1 MRTRASVI
9 RQMVAAVVVV
19 LAAST
24 GACGGGA
31 GQSRPPNCLEVAP
44 CGGDVVGTWS
54 FIGACADVE
63 ALSGQVESCPG
74 AAFNAFGVA
83 ITGTFTLNADSSY
96 TASNWHEVF
105 VSSQTIPLSCSGTA
119 SCAESNQTEK
129 QTMTGSTIDITTT
142 CTGTSVCTCLTRGTF
157 TVSSD
162 TGSWT
167 TAGTDLIMYGGATS
181 TSLSYC
187 VEGDR
192 LHLIQMS
199 TNLTGQTTTVSDIVA
214 VRSQ

>member
-1 MRTRASVI
+1 MRTRASAI
-9 RQMVAAVVVV
+9 RQMAAAVVA

-24 GACGGGA
+24 GACGGGG

-54 FIGACADVE
+54 FLGACADVE
-63 ALSGQVESCPG
+63 ALSAQESCPG

-96 TASNWHEVF
+96 TASNWHEAF
-105 VSSQTIPLSCSGTA
+105 VSIQTVPLSCSGTA
-119 SCAESNQTEK
+119 SCAQSNRTDNE
-129 QTMTGSTIDITTT
+129 TMSGSTINVTTT

-162 TGSWT
+162 AGSWT
-167 TAGTDLIMYGGATS
+167 TVGTDLTMYGAATS

-192 LHLIQMS
+192 LHLIQMAS
-199 TNLTGQTTTVSDIVA
+199 TLTGQTTTVSDIVA